1 MTIRVYSLS
10 AISLGLLGV
19 AIASLSPACASKKDH
34 AAEEFAEAPVSTG
47 SLRMALSA
55 RGESGTLYRLRNAN
69 FNVQQDNFGFF
80 TTLSTENDP
89 LATTLEATLPVG
101 NFFINIQP
109 DFSSGGNFTLEKVE
123 NGSSTRVRA
132 TLLSPSQQTFTIRG
146 NEETQV
152 GYRFETNGE
161 VVDFGQG
168 RLVITLD
175 VAERAGEARRT
186 VIETGQDALAGLS
199 LRDTLDA
206 ALNNAGSAGLVG
218 AEDVYHAII
227 DSYSTAPGNDPS
239 LAHCDDQQTN
249 GQASLNGYP
258 LACPRLEGSQ
268 FDNIDSWFPV
278 AFVNRLDLAPSDGS
292 NCGQQRIIFANNVF
306 IGNGRMLMIIEAQ
319 LPNPT
324 PECGVDSC
332 RPIAEFWSSLATI
345 NDPLERGQRLR
356 EAFLTS
362 GTGPFAPF
370 MNANQLGPNGGQIRT
385 NNFNSFPWTM
395 REFQMQAAPAILPL
409 PHAVRE
415 APNGELW
422 NDLSSLPQGEA
433 CRDSFLASLSNLQS
447 DNLATLG
454 FPVAAACE
462 DAESPND
469 FSRHDYAGH
478 LASGSGDFAAEIDA
492 RVAGS
497 GLNSDEIARRA
508 RFAGSCMGCHIESS
522 GVSLGNG
529 VTAPSS
535 NDFVQISEF
544 SSEPC
549 FGSNNGNCFV
559 VSEALRTVFLPHR
572 ISVQQNFLNAPAP
585 GCGAP
590 PAGDAGVPVGF
601 PDAGVALVGGTS
613 RSAQRTLGGQPVVDH
628 PH

>member
-1 MTIRVYSLS
+1 MV
-10 AISLGLLGV
+10 
-19 AIASLSPACASKKDH
+19 IAALAPACASKKDH
-34 AAEEFAEAPVSTG
+34 ASDESREAPSATG

-55 RGESGTLYRLRNAN
+55 RAESGTLYRLRNAT
-69 FNVQQDNFGFF
+69 FNIQKDDFGFF
-80 TTLSTENDP
+80 NTLSTESDP
-89 LATTLEATLPVG
+89 LATTIEATLPVG

-109 DFSSGGNFTLEKVE
+109 DFSSGGNFTLEKIE

-132 TLLSPSQQTFTIRG
+132 TLLSPVQQTFTIRG

-168 RLVITLD
+168 RLIITLD

-199 LRDTLDA
+199 LRETLDA
-206 ALNNAGSAGLVG
+206 ALSNARTGTPFA
-218 AEDVYHAII
+218 ADDVYHAII
-227 DSYSTAPGNDPS
+227 DSYNSSPGNDDS

-268 FDNIDSWFPV
+268 FDNLDAWFPI
-278 AFVNRLDLAPSDGS
+278 AFVNRLDLAPTDGA

-306 IGNGRMLMIIEAQ
+306 IGNGRMFMIVEAQ

-332 RPIAEFWSSLATI
+332 RPIAEFWSSLAAV
-345 NDPLERGQRLR
+345 NDPIERGNRLR
-356 EAFLTS
+356 DAFLIS
-362 GTGPFAPF
+362 GTGPFGPF
-370 MNANQLGPNGGQIRT
+370 MNANQLGPDGGQIRT
-385 NNFNSFPWTM
+385 NNFDSSPWTM
-395 REFQMQAAPAILPL
+395 REFHMQAAPAILPL

-422 NDLSSLPQGEA
+422 NDLSALAQGEA
-433 CRDSFLASLSNLQS
+433 CRNSFLDSISNLQS
-447 DNLATLG
+447 DNLATFG
-454 FPVAAACE
+454 FPVAPECE

-469 FSRHDYAGH
+469 FGRHDYASQ
-478 LASGSGDFAAEIDA
+478 LASGSGEFAAEIDD
-492 RVAGS
+492 RVAGT
-497 GLNSDEIARRA
+497 GLSATDIARRA

-522 GVSLGNG
+522 GVSLGRG
-529 VTAPSS
+529 VTAPNS

-544 SSEPC
+544 ATEPC
-549 FGSNNGNCFV
+549 FGSGNGTCFL

-572 ISVQQNFLNAPAP
+572 IEVQQNFMNAPSS
-585 GCGAP
+585 GCGTTP
-590 PAGDAGVPVGF
+590 FPGDAGVPE
-601 PDAGVALVGGTS
+601 PSSDAGPGLAS
-613 RSAQRTLGGQPVVDH
+613 RSSRRVQRTLGGQPVVDH